1 MFFEKIVIFVLVLCP
16 SNISKGYP
24 PYYVIKVWK
33 HFLLF
38 EQLGTCPIYSYT
50 KNLHGKKYILSK
62 KENGS
67 EDEKTLEW
75 IISRLGEN
83 ILPNLIG
90 EICPKVNISRQDY
103 VCSHENSYLESNKSS
118 KWFYPSMN
126 DYKYI
131 NVMKIDFC
139 DILPN
144 MAFVGGIQD
153 MLSINSEEIEN
164 CPKAAESL
172 DKNKFVEVFGDKCF
186 IHRIITWQNL
196 YENQGTKVLLF
207 SNNCSYGILDIL
219 AEPEDTTIEDLSDTK
234 VEDLSAENPD
244 FMNEHNIIIYTS
256 IGAAVIVL
264 LLVVFIIILLLQRKK
279 SDSEIQKIRMRL
291 SGLNRAMRT
300 SSTKRKRN
308 KFKGGSDMYQ

>member
-1 MFFEKIVIFVLVLCP
+1 
-16 SNISKGYP
+16 
-24 PYYVIKVWK
+24 
-33 HFLLF
+33 
-38 EQLGTCPIYSYT
+38 
-50 KNLHGKKYILSK
+50 
-62 KENGS
+62 
-67 EDEKTLEW
+67 
-75 IISRLGEN
+75 
-83 ILPNLIG
+83 
-90 EICPKVNISRQDY
+90 
-103 VCSHENSYLESNKSS
+103 
-118 KWFYPSMN
+118 
-126 DYKYI
+126 
-131 NVMKIDFC
+131 MKIDFC

-196 YENQGTKVLLF
+196 YENQGTNVLLF

-219 AEPEDTTIEDLSDTK
+219 AEPEDTKIEDLSDTK

-244 FMNEHNIIIYTS
+244 YMNEHDIIIYTS
-256 IGAAVIVL
+256 IGAAVIIL

-279 SDSEIQKIRMRL
+279 SDSEIQRIRMRL

-300 SSTKRKRN
+300 PSTKRKRN